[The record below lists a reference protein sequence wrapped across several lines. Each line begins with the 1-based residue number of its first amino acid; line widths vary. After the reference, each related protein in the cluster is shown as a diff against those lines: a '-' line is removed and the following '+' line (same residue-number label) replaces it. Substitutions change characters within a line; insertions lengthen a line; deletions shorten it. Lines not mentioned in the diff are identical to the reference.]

1 MLPRLSVWS
10 SLEIGLGGGCAL
22 EQPLARGNGYRSIT
36 HRNATHIAI
45 NNFSYPIRDYLC
57 RLFKYFWIVIINN
70 VSYDATCG
78 ACYCPFCLNF
88 CPFLFLECISQR
100 WENDQKTPIT
110 ERMKKKKVI
119 FGFSRGRNRSEAYQS
134 EHMYSMRHK
143 VNNQR
148 LFILLFYPKQL
159 QFLLVFMVF
168 SLLNRSFL
176 SFCLSHSLW
185 LLGFGA
191 VRPRWLAGWLLKKSH
206 TNATY
211 IHTCRRVREQ
221 PRKGG

>member
-1 MLPRLSVWS
+1 MRRMLL
-10 SLEIGLGGGCAL
+10 
-22 EQPLARGNGYRSIT
+22 
-36 HRNATHIAI
+36 
-45 NNFSYPIRDYLC
+45 
-57 RLFKYFWIVIINN
+57 
-70 VSYDATCG
+70 
-78 ACYCPFCLNF
+78 
-88 CPFLFLECISQR
+88 PFLFKLLSVSFFGMHQPAMRKRPKNTNNRTNE
-100 WENDQKTPIT
+100 E
-110 ERMKKKKVI
+110 KKIVI

-185 LLGFGA
+185 ILAFGS
-191 VRPRWLAGWLLKKSH
+191 VRPRWLAGWL
-206 TNATY
+206 AA
-211 IHTCRRVREQ
+211 
-221 PRKGG
+221 